1 MSVNR
6 RHFLVQAA
14 TWGVAAFATPGVFA
28 EQLARTPRQTEGP
41 FYPDEMPL
49 DVDND
54 LVVINDAITPAV
66 GAITHLT
73 GRVLDVNGNPVKKAT
88 VEIWQVDSNGIYIH
102 TEAPRRARRD
112 ANFQGFGRF
121 ETGSTGAYRFRTI
134 KPVPY
139 GGARTAHIHFA
150 IDKNGHRLLTT
161 QLYVKDN
168 PDNER
173 DFIFRSS
180 RAARDRLSAAFEPL
194 PDSEIGELTAKFDI
208 VIGET
213 PEDRDR
219 DWGRHRWWRW

>member
-66 GAITHLT
+66 GEITHLT

-102 TEAPRRARRD
+102 TEAPRRTRRD

-121 ETGSTGAYRFRTI
+121 ETGSAGAYRFRTI

-194 PDSEIGELTAKFDI
+194 PDSEIGELTANFDI

-219 DWGRHRWWRW
+219 DWGRRRWWRW